1 MIKLIAF
8 AAVAAMSF
16 ATPALA
22 GGNHGSYNNG
32 ALVNVEI
39 GDVDVDALTYAQ
51 FLNGVYVGNNAN
63 VLSGILNGNTIL
75 QNNDIPV
82 LTGISLFSGNKRSGR
97 RW

>member
-1 MIKLIAF
+1 MKKLIAI
-8 AAVAAMSF
+8 AAVAALVGAS
-16 ATPALA
+16 PAMA
-22 GGNHGSYNNG
+22 GGFGHHRGGNDR
-32 ALVNVEI
+32 ALVNV
-39 GDVDVDALTYAQ
+39 GDVDVLSDAQ

-82 LTGISLFSGNKRSGR
+82 LNGLNLFSKNKRGGR